1 MDKEELFKKLSPD
14 QKFNLLKSH
23 LDILLSSISKRM
35 QVLPSISALAAT
47 LLIVATFNE
56 KLLPI
61 NLVVKFLLS
70 LLLILIPVS
79 LFFYNEDLKRAQRNS
94 IKLINDYFGEDLDK
108 EIKKDYLDKVAGL
121 FPDIA
126 IWIITLVI
134 IGLLIMIWI
143 S

>member
-1 MDKEELFKKLSPD
+1 MDKQELFKKLSPD
-14 QKFNLLKSH
+14 QRFNLLKSY
-23 LDILLSSISKRM
+23 LDIFLSSVSKRM

-61 NLVVKFLLS
+61 NLLVKFLLS
-70 LLLILIPVS
+70 LLLILIPAS

-94 IKLINDYFGEDLDK
+94 IKSINDYFGEDLTK
-108 EIKKDYLDKVAGL
+108 EMKKDCFDKVTGL

-143 S
+143 N